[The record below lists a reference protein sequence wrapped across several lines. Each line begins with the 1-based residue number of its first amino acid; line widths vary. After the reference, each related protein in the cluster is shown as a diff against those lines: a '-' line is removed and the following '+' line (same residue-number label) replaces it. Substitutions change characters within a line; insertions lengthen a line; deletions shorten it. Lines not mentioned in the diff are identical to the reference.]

1 MREDEERIHKVHST
15 LQLIKYEIKK
25 FKSKQNE
32 VEELKKELNDLR
44 NEMKKK
50 DDGIKEQL
58 DEVRRAIEKNKE
70 FNPNELSDLEDKRTE
85 MDNLKSELRCINSA
99 EEMPNTIDNIEE
111 RPL

>member
-1 MREDEERIHKVHST
+1 MKSRNLNQNRT
-15 LQLIKYEIKK
+15 K
-25 FKSKQNE
+25 F
-32 VEELKKELNDLR
+32 EELKKELNDLR

-85 MDNLKSELRCINSA
+85 MNNLKSELRCINSA

>member
-1 MREDEERIHKVHST
+1 MKSRNLNQNRT
-15 LQLIKYEIKK
+15 K
-25 FKSKQNE
+25 F
-32 VEELKKELNDLR
+32 EELKKELNDLR